1 MGYGLPGAIGAAF
14 ARPHS
19 ITWLVDGDGGL
30 TQNSQEFGV
39 VGQFQLPI
47 KVFIISNNGYASI
60 RSTQRNY
67 FGGHYVGCDPSTGL
81 HLPDWNSLAKTY
93 GISYHRISPTK
104 PFSDDFLQ
112 AIRSVSPVIFEIP
125 VDPEQ
130 TFYPKI
136 QSRISPSKGM
146 ESNPL
151 HEMSPLLDRGLMR
164 EVAPFLNIDE
174 TIN

>member
-14 ARPHS
+14 ARPDNT
-19 ITWLVDGDGGL
+19 TWLIDGDGGL
-30 TQNSQEFGV
+30 IQNTQEFGV
-39 VGQFQLPI
+39 VGQFELPI
-47 KVFIISNNGYASI
+47 KTFIISNNGYASI

-81 HLPDWNSLAKTY
+81 QIPDWEKLAEAY
-93 GISYHRISPTK
+93 RVGYFRVNPDD
-104 PFSDDFLQ
+104 PFSADFL
-112 AIRSVSPVIFEIP
+112 ASISDKRPVIYEIP

-136 QSRISPSKGM
+136 QSRISATRGM

-151 HEMSPLLDRGLMR
+151 HEMTPHLNRDLMAL
-164 EVAPFLNIDE
+164 VAPHLKIDPSLG
-174 TIN
+174 